1 MSISAGGRRY
11 LGELNGFVDKNVKVF
26 TTRGIAY
33 DGKLIGFDPSTLSIC
48 LEDVAIGKEKFSR
61 VILRGDSVSE
71 ILLKEKPFDMRG
83 LSDRLS
89 KMFPNMV
96 KYYEDAGFVT
106 VMDRIRVTVDG
117 VEGTGPMVDRVKKV
131 YEQYMLEQKAP

>member
-1 MSISAGGRRY
+1 MSISAGGRRF
-11 LGELNGFVDKNVKVF
+11 LGELNGFVDKDVKVI
-26 TTRGIAY
+26 TTRGTTY
-33 DGKLIGFDPSTLSIC
+33 DGKLVGFDQATLSIS
-48 LEDVAIGKEKFSR
+48 LEDVTLGKEKYSR
-61 VILRGDSVSE
+61 VIIRGDAVSE

-96 KYYEDAGFVT
+96 KYYDEAGFVT
-106 VMDRIRVTVDG
+106 VMERIRVTTEG

-131 YEQYMLEQKAP
+131 YDQFVLEQKG

>member
-1 MSISAGGRRY
+1 MSLSGGGRRY
-11 LGELNGFVDKNVKVF
+11 LGELNGFVDKNVKVI
-26 TTRGIAY
+26 TARGTAY
-33 DGKLIGFDPSTLSIC
+33 DGRLLAFDPSTLSIC
-48 LEDVAIGKEKFSR
+48 LEDVAVDKEKYSR
-61 VILRGDSVSE
+61 AIIRGDSVSE

-89 KMFPNMV
+89 KLFPNMV

-131 YEQYMLEQKAP
+131 YDQYIVEQKA

>member
-1 MSISAGGRRY
+1 MSITGGGRRY
-11 LGELNGFVDKNVKVF
+11 LGELNGFVDKNVKVI
-26 TTRGIAY
+26 TVRGTAY
-33 DGKLIGFDPSTLSIC
+33 DGKLLGFDPSTLSVC
-48 LEDVAIGKEKFSR
+48 LEDVTVDKNKYPRLI
-61 VILRGDSVSE
+61 VRGDSVSE

-83 LSDRLS
+83 LADRLS
-89 KMFPNMV
+89 KLFPNMV

-131 YEQYMLEQKAP
+131 YDQYILEQKA

>member
-1 MSISAGGRRY
+1 MSATGGGRRY
-11 LGELNGFVDKNVKVF
+11 VGELNGFIDKNVKVI
-26 TTRGIAY
+26 TARGTAY
-33 DGKLIGFDPSTLSIC
+33 DGKLLGFDPSTLSLC
-48 LEDVAIGKEKFSR
+48 LEDVAVEKEKYSR

-83 LSDRLS
+83 LADRLS
-89 KMFPNMV
+89 KLFPNMV
-96 KYYEDAGFVT
+96 KYYDDAGFVT

-131 YEQYMLEQKAP
+131 YDQYIIEQKA